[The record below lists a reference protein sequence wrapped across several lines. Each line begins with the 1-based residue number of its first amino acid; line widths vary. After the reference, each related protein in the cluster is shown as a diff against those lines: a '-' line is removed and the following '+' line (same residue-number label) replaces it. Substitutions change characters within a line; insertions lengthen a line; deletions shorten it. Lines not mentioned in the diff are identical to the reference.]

1 MAVIYRVTMDVEH
14 VSLILGKG
22 QLGEFATQRVVDNM
36 EDFEEDLSIRYEPK
50 QVKAIEK
57 LVRDISTGKTVTN
70 VSQAKL
76 LLNVLGYKVIDIKVY

>member
-1 MAVIYRVTMDVEH
+1 MAVVYKVIPIN
-14 VSLILGKG
+14 LILGKG
-22 QLGEFATQRVVDNM
+22 QLGEFATQRVAENT
-36 EDFEEDLSIRYEPK
+36 EAFEKDLSIYYEPK

-57 LVRDISTGKTVTN
+57 LVRDVSTGKTVTN

>member
-1 MAVIYRVTMDVEH
+1 MTVIYKVTMDVEH
-14 VSLILGKG
+14 VNLILGKG
-22 QLGEFATQRVVDNM
+22 QLGEFATQRVADNM
-36 EDFEEDLSIRYEPK
+36 EDFEEDLSMHYEPK

-57 LVRDISTGKTVTN
+57 LVRGISTGKTVTD

>member
-1 MAVIYRVTMDVEH
+1 MAVIYRVTMDIEQVN
-14 VSLILGKG
+14 LILGKG
-22 QLGEFATQRVVDNM
+22 QLGEFATQRVADNM
-36 EDFEEDLSIRYEPK
+36 EAFEEDLSVHYEPK
-50 QVKAIEK
+50 QVKAIKK

>member
-14 VSLILGKG
+14 VNLILGKG
-22 QLGEFATQRVVDNM
+22 QLGEFATQRVADNM
-36 EDFEEDLSIRYEPK
+36 EDFEEDLSIYYEPK
-50 QVKAIEK
+50 QVKAIKK
-57 LVRDISTGKTVTN
+57 LVREIKEGETVTN